1 MGKGQARLRV
11 EEGSLAAHVVHAE
24 ATDWRFSAG
33 PYEVRVVGTKF
44 DLAWDG
50 GLLQLQM
57 HDGSVEVH
65 GPDNGRWTASGTQRL
80 ELGTRATTNQPAV
93 AEQTGRSDDSASD
106 EAASAKHTRRTDRRR
121 AAGGEVG
128 SLRTPTAALRE
139 EVKHSPSWSEMLA
152 AGRFTEILTE
162 ASAEGLERSLS
173 TRSASELS
181 ALAQAAR
188 YAKRPVL
195 SERAWTALQQRFSS
209 SRMAKDAGFFLGRVA
224 EQRGQASSALRQY
237 RAYLN
242 GRSSGQYTAEALG
255 GMMRLLRTSSPAE
268 AARYAHRYLASFPT
282 GPYVRLARELIATSP
297 PGK

>member
-1 MGKGQARLRV
+1 
-11 EEGSLAAHVVHAE
+11 
-24 ATDWRFSAG
+24 
-33 PYEVRVVGTKF
+33 
-44 DLAWDG
+44 
-50 GLLQLQM
+50 
-57 HDGSVEVH
+57 
-65 GPDNGRWTASGTQRL
+65 RWTASGTQRL

-195 SERAWTALQQRFSS
+195 S
-209 SRMAKDAGFFLGRVA
+209 
-224 EQRGQASSALRQY
+224 
-237 RAYLN
+237 
-242 GRSSGQYTAEALG
+242 
-255 GMMRLLRTSSPAE
+255 
-268 AARYAHRYLASFPT
+268 
-282 GPYVRLARELIATSP
+282 
-297 PGK
+297 